1 MSGTHVQTY
10 AFWFAAFLM
19 LYTYA
24 GYPFWIYLR
33 SRLQSRPLRQGP
45 ILPTVSIILAV
56 HNGAALLRQKVA
68 HLLSLDYPQDRMEIE
83 IVSDGS
89 TDGTDDILKEFQDPR
104 IKCFRCSEHSGKAA
118 ALNMGMQHATG
129 EILLFL
135 DIRPW
140 IERHALQL
148 LISNFEDPRVGCV
161 TGELVLRDDRH
172 DAGAQAVGGLYWR
185 YEQWIRNCE
194 AKVDSPLGVYGGFY
208 AIRRKLASALPEGT
222 ILDDMLQPLGVIRQ
236 GYRSVLD
243 LRARVYDIWP
253 KNLRGEFHRKVRT
266 LAGNFQLLQLAPWL
280 LSGQNRLRFEL
291 ISHKLMRLLV
301 PALLAILLASSALLA
316 NHSLLYMGA
325 LASQIVFY
333 ILAALGS
340 ARNIPVLT
348 RLAGPASAFC
358 MLNAAVV
365 VGFYK
370 FLFTRGPLWKI
381 WTSGA
386 PASSAA
392 DGQESAD
399 WNATMLDL
407 YLHDRLRTRS
417 VTR

>member
-1 MSGTHVQTY
+1 MSNIHVQMY
-10 AFWFAAFLM
+10 AFWGAVYLI

-24 GYPFWIYLR
+24 GYPLWIYLR
-33 SRLQSRPLRQGP
+33 SRLHPQPQRQGSM
-45 ILPTVSIILAV
+45 LPTVSIILAV
-56 HNGAALLRQKVA
+56 HNGAALLRQKIA
-68 HLLSLDYPQDRMEIE
+68 HLLSLDYPRDRMEIE
-83 IVSDGS
+83 VVSDGS
-89 TDGTDDILKEFQDPR
+89 TDGTDDILKEFRNPQV
-104 IKCFRCSEHSGKAA
+104 RCIRCAEHSGKAA
-118 ALNMGMQHATG
+118 ALNLGMQSATG

-140 IERHALQL
+140 VESNALQL
-148 LISNFEDPRVGCV
+148 LLSNFADPRVGCV
-161 TGELVLRDDRH
+161 AGELVLRDDGH
-172 DAGAQAVGGLYWR
+172 DPGARAVGSLYWR

-208 AIRRKLASALPEGT
+208 AVRRELARALPNGI
-222 ILDDMLQPLGVIRQ
+222 ILDDMLQPLSVIRQ

-280 LSGQNRLRFEL
+280 LSRQNRLRFEL
-291 ISHKLMRLLV
+291 ISHKLLRLLV
-301 PALLAILLASSALLA
+301 PILLVIVLVSSALLA
-316 NHSLLYMGA
+316 NHSLLYAGA

-333 ILAALGS
+333 LLAALG
-340 ARNIPVLT
+340 AGRGIPFLMRIT
-348 RLAGPASAFC
+348 GPASAFC

-370 FLFTRGPLWKI
+370 FLFTQGPLWKI

-386 PASSAA
+386 PSSFAT
-392 DGQESAD
+392 DEKLGAD
-399 WNATMLDL
+399 WNSTMVSLR
-407 YLHDRLRTRS
+407 LHDQLRDQGMTR
-417 VTR
+417 

>member
-1 MSGTHVQTY
+1 
-10 AFWFAAFLM
+10 M
-19 LYTYA
+19 LYIYA
-24 GYPFWIYLR
+24 GYPLWMYLR
-33 SRLQSRPLRQGP
+33 SRLEPRPHRQGS

-56 HNGAALLRQKVA
+56 HNGAALLRQKIA

-89 TDGTDDILKEFQDPR
+89 TDGTDEILKEFKDPR
-104 IKCFRCSEHSGKAA
+104 VKRFRCPEHSGKAA
-118 ALNMGMQHATG
+118 ALNMGIESATG

-135 DIRPW
+135 DVRPW
-140 IERHALQL
+140 MESNALQL
-148 LISNFEDPRVGCV
+148 LISNFDDPRVGCV
-161 TGELVLRDDRH
+161 AGELVLRDDGH
-172 DAGAQAVGGLYWR
+172 EASAKAVGGLYWR
-185 YEQWIRNCE
+185 YEQWIRSCE

-243 LRARVYDIWP
+243 PRARVYDVWP
-253 KNLRGEFHRKVRT
+253 NSLRGEFHRKVRT
-266 LAGNFQLLQLAPWL
+266 LAGNFQLIQLAPWL
-280 LSGQNRLRFEL
+280 LSRQNRLRFEL

-301 PALLAILLASSALLA
+301 PLLLVTLLASSALLA
-316 NHSLLYMGA
+316 GHSRLYAGV

-333 ILAALGS
+333 VLAALGS
-340 ARNIPVLT
+340 APNIPILT
-348 RLAGPASAFC
+348 RIAAPAAAFC

-386 PASSAA
+386 PASFAA
-392 DGQESAD
+392 DGQASAD
-399 WNATMLDL
+399 WNARVLNVRLQDQ
-407 YLHDRLRTRS
+407 LRTRG
-417 VTR
+417 VPR